1 MPFMERPEG
10 FSPETLDLLDR
21 AIMQMYLDHLADR
34 HLKLGEAVAR
44 AKAGEDPAAELE
56 LMRF

>member
-10 FSPETLDLLDR
+10 FSSETLDLLDR

-34 HLKLGEAVAR
+34 QLKLAEAVAR
-44 AKAGEDPAAELE
+44 AAEGEDPAAGIK
-56 LMRF
+56 LMRS